1 MRLSRKHFNPLA
13 ERGLPWVGVPMPK
26 DPHQPLTHPALA
38 SQPAS
43 GPEYGLL
50 HGWILI
56 IALVLLWILLS

>member
-1 MRLSRKHFNPLA
+1 
-13 ERGLPWVGVPMPK
+13 MPK